1 MITGIIVA
9 LPEELSTLTSTKID
23 KGQCV
28 YISDNLVVACSG
40 TGATNAQASAELL
53 IIKGATRLIS
63 WGCAA
68 GLSAS
73 VKPGDLIVA
82 DHLIDADANK
92 IAVNPEWRRY
102 TVNILQQQTG
112 ENPAFVVGG
121 SLAESKTLIVTSL
134 EKKQLHSLTGAVAL
148 DMESAAIAK
157 IAGHHNLGFLSI
169 RAIADPVTMNLPK
182 AIAYSLNDQG
192 DVVLSKLLLFLA
204 LHPQELPGLIQLG
217 LHFNKAK
224 RSLKKVAGLLEPIIN
239 LDGSSPI
246 KKP

>member
-23 KGQCV
+23 KGHCV
-28 YISDNLVVACSG
+28 FISDTLVVACSG
-40 TGATNAQASAELL
+40 TGTNNARASAELL
-53 IIKGATRLIS
+53 IMKGAARLIS

-82 DHLIDADANK
+82 DHLIDADASK

-102 TVNILQQQTG
+102 TVNILQQQAG
-112 ENPAFVVGG
+112 ENPGFVVGG
-121 SLAESKTLIVTSL
+121 SLAESKMLIETSH

-148 DMESAAIAK
+148 DMESAAIAR
-157 IAGHHNLGFLSI
+157 IAGNHNLGFLSI

-182 AIAYSLNDQG
+182 AIAYSMNDQG
-192 DVVLSKLLLFLA
+192 DIMLSKLLLFLA
-204 LHPQELPGLIQLG
+204 LHPLELSGLIQLG
-217 LHFNKAK
+217 QHFNKAK
-224 RSLKKVAGLLEPIIN
+224 RSLKKVAGLLEPIISF
-239 LDGSSPI
+239 DGSPQ
-246 KKP
+246 